1 MKKKQIFNQSGILK
15 KAVLCLVLSLIPVSL
30 LSSCAAAL
38 SGPGS
43 HVQTVTDWQRECC
56 CEFIEIVTA
65 SPEWGVRTGQE
76 AESAIYAARSCVAEL
91 GGNAMRILD
100 IDSGRWGT
108 TVVAEALKC
117 DFNRMNAL
125 KNR

>member
-1 MKKKQIFNQSGILK
+1 MKTDQISDQSGFLRKAGFCLILF
-15 KAVLCLVLSLIPVSL
+15 VISVSL
-30 LSSCAAAL
+30 LSSCAASL

-43 HVQTVTDWQRECC
+43 RVQTVTDRQRECC

-65 SPEWGVRTGQE
+65 SQEWGVRTGSE
-76 AESAIYAARSCVAEL
+76 TESAIYEARNRVAEL
-91 GGNAMRILD
+91 GGNAMRIID

-117 DFNRMNAL
+117 DFNKMREL
-125 KNR
+125 KNK